1 MKSQIGKVFKWS
13 KKREKRR
20 TEYKSLP
27 VGGEAAYLK
36 KAVKEEDKKQSKMML
51 IVQFVLQVA
60 TGLPPWRVMKH
71 RWKVFVKWR
80 MKKYLNASLI
90 MKSKKK

>member
-27 VGGEAAYLK
+27 VGGEAAFLK
-36 KAVKEEDKKQSKMML
+36 KAVKEEDKKTIKDDAYSS
-51 IVQFVLQVA
+51 VC
-60 TGLPPWRVMKH
+60 
-71 RWKVFVKWR
+71 
-80 MKKYLNASLI
+80 ASSGNRTTTLE
-90 MKSKKK
+90 SYET